1 MLTEILVRDL
11 GVIEHAEVTFG
22 GGGTVLTGETGAGK
36 TLVVAAVGLLLGDR
50 ADRTLVRT
58 GAERAVVE
66 GRIVLPA
73 DHSLRSVLD
82 DADLIDGDEG
92 PIELVLSRTVE
103 AEGGGKARINGRLV
117 TLSMLSHVCG
127 SLLEIA
133 GQHAHQRI
141 SKPAQQRALLDTLA
155 GPECASLAR
164 DVEAGVAAARRA
176 SRRLSDLSSS
186 AEQRAAE
193 LHALR
198 AEIAEIEEA
207 SLQPGE
213 MADLKEESER
223 LEHAEMIASN
233 VRRADGLLRS
243 EGGVDEAL
251 QGAEAAMKDAAVH
264 DRTLGEL
271 ARRLES
277 TRYEIEDIAME
288 LRERVVTP
296 DPDTL
301 ERVRT
306 RLHALG
312 RLRRKYGEDERS
324 ILSYLQRTRTRTEE
338 LELEEDRVEQVGSE
352 VDRLWRQARKKAERL
367 SALRRME
374 LSKIESEVEAWL
386 KLLALKG
393 ASFKVRL
400 TAGDLSEGGLEE
412 VAFLVST
419 NPGEEERP
427 VSKVASGGELARIAL
442 ALQLAGSTQER
453 PAGLVTMVFDEVDA
467 GVGGE
472 AARAVG
478 SSLARLARS
487 QDLQVLVVTHLP
499 QVAAFAD
506 RHLKISKD
514 TDSGRSR
521 ARVETLTDEERIL
534 ELSRM
539 LAGMPESG
547 PAQDHAREL
556 LEEAGKNVEAVP

>member
-1 MLTEILVRDL
+1 VLTEILVRDL

-22 GGGTVLTGETGAGK
+22 GGGTALTGETGAGK
-36 TLVVAAVGLLLGDR
+36 TLVVVAIGLLLGDR

-58 GAERAVVE
+58 GSERAAVE

-73 DHSLRSVLD
+73 DHGLRSVLEE
-82 DADLIDGDEG
+82 ADLIEGDEG
-92 PIELVLSRTVE
+92 SIELVVSRTVE

-117 TLSMLSHVCG
+117 TLSLLSDICG

-141 SKPAQQRALLDTLA
+141 SKSAQQRALLDALA
-155 GPECASLAR
+155 GPKCAALAR
-164 DVEAGVAAARRA
+164 DVESGVAAARQA
-176 SRRLSDLSSS
+176 SRRLSDLRSR
-186 AEQRAAE
+186 ARERAAE
-193 LHALR
+193 LDALR
-198 AEIAEIEEA
+198 GEIAEIEEA
-207 SLQPGE
+207 SLEPGE
-213 MADLKEESER
+213 IARLKGEAER
-223 LEHAEMIASN
+223 LEHAETIASN
-233 VRRADGLLRS
+233 VLRAGGLLRS

-251 QGAEAAMKDAAVH
+251 QGAELAMNEAARH
-264 DRTLGEL
+264 DPALGEL

-277 TRYEIEDIAME
+277 TRYEIEDITIE

-296 DPDTL
+296 DPDAL
-301 ERVRT
+301 QRVRT
-306 RLHALG
+306 RLDALG
-312 RLRRKYGEDERS
+312 RLRRRYGEDERS
-324 ILSYLQRTRTRTEE
+324 ILSYLERARARALDLEVEEDEVGRVQSEADGLWSKTRT
-338 LELEEDRVEQVGSE
+338 
-352 VDRLWRQARKKAERL
+352 KAERL
-367 SALRRME
+367 SEMRRSE
-374 LSKIESEVEAWL
+374 LPKIESDVEAWL
-386 KLLALKG
+386 NLLALAG
-393 ASFKVRL
+393 ASFGVRL
-400 TAGDLSEGGLEE
+400 TACDLFEGGLEE

-442 ALQLAGSTQER
+442 ALQLVSSTQDTT
-453 PAGLVTMVFDEVDA
+453 AGPVTVVFDEVDA
-467 GVGGE
+467 GVGGG

-487 QDLQVLVVTHLP
+487 QGLQVLVVTHLP

-506 RHLKISKD
+506 HHLKVSKD
-514 TDSGRSR
+514 TGSGRSR
-521 ARVETLTDEERIL
+521 ARVESLTDEGRIL

-556 LEEAGKNVEAVP
+556 LEAAEKNADAVP